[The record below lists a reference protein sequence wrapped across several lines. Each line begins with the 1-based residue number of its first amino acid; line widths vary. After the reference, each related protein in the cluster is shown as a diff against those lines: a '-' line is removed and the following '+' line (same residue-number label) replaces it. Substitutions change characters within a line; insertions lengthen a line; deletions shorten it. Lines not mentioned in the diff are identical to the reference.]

1 MPKQGSSSSTSD
13 GILKVFQKAE
23 NIQKSKSDNF
33 NFQAVVLLD
42 DVGLAE
48 TSPFNPLKVLHALLE
63 PSYPKDGPEVS
74 VIGISNWRLD
84 NSKSIRALMVQRPQ
98 LGEKDSVETTLS
110 LFFERESSI
119 DMNKRNIQNLAR
131 AYTDYQ
137 KNQKY
142 PYFHGI

>member
-1 MPKQGSSSSTSD
+1 
-13 GILKVFQKAE
+13 
-23 NIQKSKSDNF
+23 
-33 NFQAVVLLD
+33 
-42 DVGLAE
+42 
-48 TSPFNPLKVLHALLE
+48 
-63 PSYPKDGPEVS
+63 
-74 VIGISNWRLD
+74 
-84 NSKSIRALMVQRPQ
+84 MVQRPQ

-110 LFFERESSI
+110 LLLKGERESSI